1 MHVELYCGRI
11 RDSRELVWLL
21 CCTSTVAT
29 VNSYAS
35 FVKALAVLHGQQS
48 VMQLG
53 YWYICILKT
62 ALPTV

>member
-21 CCTSTVAT
+21 CCTTVAT

-53 YWYICILKT
+53 YWYIYILKT